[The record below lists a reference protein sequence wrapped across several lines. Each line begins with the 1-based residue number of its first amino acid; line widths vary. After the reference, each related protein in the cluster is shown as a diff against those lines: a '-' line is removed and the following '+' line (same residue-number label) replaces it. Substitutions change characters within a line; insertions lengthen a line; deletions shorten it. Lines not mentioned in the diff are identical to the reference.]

1 MYRKNQYLNKIKM
14 MNFLFQYKKRI
25 KKINKIKR
33 IWLYLS
39 NKLRKL
45 NMILLNKLKVKQIHK
60 NKLNNNNNNNKQKK
74 FKNKMNGNR

>member
-60 NKLNNNNNNNKQKK
+60 NKLNNNNNNKQKK
-74 FKNKMNGNR
+74 YKNKMNGNR

>member
-39 NKLRKL
+39 NSLKKQ
-45 NMILLNKLKVKQIHK
+45 NMILVNKCSASLNEHERKLLK
-60 NKLNNNNNNNKQKK
+60 NICDNTYIKYDNTLE
-74 FKNKMNGNR
+74 

>member
-1 MYRKNQYLNKIKM
+1 

-60 NKLNNNNNNNKQKK
+60 NKLNNNNNKQKK

>member
-60 NKLNNNNNNNKQKK
+60 NKLNNNNNKQKK

>member
-45 NMILLNKLKVKQIHK
+45 NMILLNKLKVK
-60 NKLNNNNNNNKQKK
+60 
-74 FKNKMNGNR
+74 

>member
-60 NKLNNNNNNNKQKK
+60 NKLNNNNNNKQKK

>member
-39 NKLRKL
+39 NKLKKL

-60 NKLNNNNNNNKQKK
+60 NKLNNNNNKQKK